1 MTVDHMIY
9 GMISKLE
16 GYGLDV
22 GCLNFPLDYL
32 SLWKHGTK
40 VGSLYTK
47 WSEICRVIPQGS
59 ILDPLSVNIF
69 ITIFYFS

>member
-16 GYGLDV
+16 GYELDV

-32 SLWKHGTK
+32 SL
-40 VGSLYTK
+40 
-47 WSEICRVIPQGS
+47 
-59 ILDPLSVNIF
+59 
-69 ITIFYFS
+69 